1 MTTTAMYRRDK
12 SIAILK
18 HLANGLTL
26 KEAAHE
32 TGVHHR
38 TCEKYIEYMRKQYK
52 AKSTNQLIYLA
63 TKKEVI

>member
-26 KEAAHE
+26 KEADLIE
-32 TGVHHR
+32 FVHHR

-63 TKKEVI
+63 GKAGVI